1 MLELLKDFNNWWQL
15 GIKLG
20 LRYQTLE
27 NIDTQRR
34 GNVGNCTMDML
45 ASWLKQQDNVSSKN
59 GPTYQQ
65 LIESL
70 SKLGEDTSSLDFCEI
85 ERNFKK
91 RKADQSNSLSS
102 SKRAK
107 FSDDKESSHGNQRKR
122 TREEE
127 DVTPSRKRSLPVT
140 GRGKGPSGKNT
151 YRKKGT

>member
-20 LRYQTLE
+20 LLYQTLE

-65 LIESL
+65 LIKSL
-70 SKLGEDTSSLDFCEI
+70 SKLGENSLACKM
-85 ERNFKK
+85 ERYFKK
-91 RKADQSNSLSS
+91 RKADQLNSLSS

-107 FSDDKESSHGNQRKR
+107 FSDDKESSLGNQRKR

-127 DVTPSRKRSLPVT
+127 DITPSRKRSPPVT
-140 GRGKGPSGKNT
+140 GRGKGPSGKKT

>member
-1 MLELLKDFNNWWQL
+1 MLGLLRDYNNW
-15 GIKLG
+15 KELG
-20 LRYQTLE
+20 LLLGLKWSTLE
-27 NIDTQRR
+27 RIEFQKYQRI
-34 GNVGNCTMDML
+34 NECKMDML

-70 SKLGEDTSSLDFCEI
+70 SKLGENSLVCEI
-85 ERNFKK
+85 ERHSKK

-102 SKRAK
+102 SKKAK
-107 FSDDKESSHGNQRKR
+107 FSNNKRSSLGNQRKR

-127 DVTPSRKRSLPVT
+127 DVTLSRKRSPPVT
-140 GRGKGPSGKNT
+140 GSGKGPSGKKT

>member
-1 MLELLKDFNNWWQL
+1 MLELLKDFNNWFRL
-15 GIKLG
+15 GLKLG
-20 LRYQTLE
+20 LRHPTLE

-45 ASWLKQQDNVSSKN
+45 ASWLKQQDNVSSNN

-70 SKLGEDTSSLDFCEI
+70 SKLGENSLVCEI

-107 FSDDKESSHGNQRKR
+107 FSDDKESSLGNQRKR

-127 DVTPSRKRSLPVT
+127 DVTPSRKRSPLVT
-140 GRGKGPSGKNT
+140 GRGKGPSGKKT

>member
-1 MLELLKDFNNWWQL
+1 MLGLLRNYNNWWQL
-15 GIKLG
+15 GIELG
-20 LRYQTLE
+20 LLYPTLE

-45 ASWLKQQDNVSSKN
+45 ASWLKQQDNVSSNN

-70 SKLGEDTSSLDFCEI
+70 SKLGENSLV

-107 FSDDKESSHGNQRKR
+107 FSDDKESSLGNQRKR

-127 DVTPSRKRSLPVT
+127 DITPSRKRSPPVT
-140 GRGKGPSGKNT
+140 GRGKGPSGKKT

>member
-1 MLELLKDFNNWWQL
+1 MLELLKDYNNWFQL

-70 SKLGEDTSSLDFCEI
+70 SKLGENSLVCEI

-107 FSDDKESSHGNQRKR
+107 FSDDKESSLGNQRKR

-127 DVTPSRKRSLPVT
+127 DITPSRKRSLPVT
-140 GRGKGPSGKNT
+140 GRGKGPSGKKT